1 MRLIVAT
8 NNKDKFKEIKKILS
22 SLKLEILYL
31 KDLNRN
37 FNIREDKKTFF
48 ENAFKK
54 AKVISKIYKDD
65 LVVGEDSGLIVDYI
79 YPRPGVYSKRY
90 AGKNVTYLE
99 NNLKLLKELE
109 GVKFKDRSAKFIC
122 SVVLLK
128 NAKLIKSFEGSV
140 RGFISEKI
148 MGNNGFGYDPIFYL
162 PKFKKTFAEL
172 PLSLKNKISHRG
184 KAFNLLKKYL
194 KKYI

>member
-1 MRLIVAT
+1 LC
-8 NNKDKFKEIKKILS
+8 
-22 SLKLEILYL
+22 L
-31 KDLNRN
+31 KDLDKK

-48 ENAFKK
+48 ENALKK
-54 AKVISKIYKDD
+54 AITISKVYKDD
-65 LVVGEDSGLIVDYI
+65 LVVGEDSGLVVDYI

-90 AGKNVTYLE
+90 AGKNTTYLK
-99 NNLKLLKELE
+99 NNLKLLRELE
-109 GVKFKDRSAKFIC
+109 GVKFKDRGAKFIC
-122 SVVLLK
+122 SVVLAR

-148 MGNNGFGYDPIFYL
+148 KGDNGFGYDPVFYL

-172 PLSLKNKISHRG
+172 PLGVKNKISHRA

-194 KKYI
+194 KKYILMV